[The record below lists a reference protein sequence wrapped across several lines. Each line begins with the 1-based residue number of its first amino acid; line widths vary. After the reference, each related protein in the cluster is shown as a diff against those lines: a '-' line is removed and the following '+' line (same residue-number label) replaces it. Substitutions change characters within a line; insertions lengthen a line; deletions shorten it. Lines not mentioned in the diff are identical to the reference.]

1 MSGTLFKNSTN
12 MTKRFCKVCGEEINP
27 LRVKALP
34 SAVTCVEHSNAA
46 PKRGRILTL
55 GSGDHTYN
63 EIEILEEEQYRHV
76 TAIEFGERSP
86 LDEMPEMQ
94 DYSATSLADYSG
106 SLKKKANRFI
116 EEDEEDGYVLPDDY
130 DERED

>member
-1 MSGTLFKNSTN
+1 ME
-12 MTKRFCKVCGEEINP
+12 KRFCKVCGEEINP

-34 SAVTCVEHSNAA
+34 TANTCVQHSNAA

-63 EIEILEEEQYRHV
+63 EIEILDEETYRHI

-86 LDEMPEMQ
+86 LDEMPELQ
-94 DYSATSLADYSG
+94 DYDSAIVADYSG
-106 SLKKKANRFI
+106 SLKKKAYTLI
-116 EEDEEDGYVLPDDY
+116 DEDEEDGFVLPDDY
-130 DERED
+130 DERAMD